1 LARSEY
7 AGLFKGQSIRL
18 IEKEM
23 TMSSNKERQAQINGA
38 RRHFLGLA
46 AAAGAK
52 VAALSALA
60 ATTVLPATIAQAMG
74 TRWWKK
80 DGGGGGGPM
89 CFLCGTSIMT
99 LTGEIS
105 IERLQ
110 VGDLVKTVHGKALAV
125 KWIGRHLYKRNGVSW
140 HASVVPIRIAR
151 HAIDQLT
158 PHKDLYVSPG
168 HALMIDGVL
177 IRAKDLV
184 NGISIAPALPDDREM
199 IEYYHIVLD
208 THEAILAEGV
218 AAETLLLNA
227 NNHEAFTNFGEFARV
242 HPAGVNFAMTPCAP
256 IVAIDSGRAHLKA
269 LLPGGIR
276 RFFKV
281 GDPARNARQRIALRA
296 EQLISEDLVA

>member
-1 LARSEY
+1 
-7 AGLFKGQSIRL
+7 
-18 IEKEM
+18 
-23 TMSSNKERQAQINGA
+23 MSSNKERQAQINGA

-46 AAAGAK
+46 AATGAK

-60 ATTVLPATIAQAMG
+60 ATTILPASIAQAMG
-74 TRWWKK
+74 TPWWKK
-80 DGGGGGGPM
+80 DDGGGGGPM
-89 CFLCGTSIMT
+89 CFLCGTSI
-99 LTGEIS
+99 LTPAGEIA
-105 IERLQ
+105 IESLHI
-110 VGDLVKTVHGKALAV
+110 GDTVKTVHGRDMAV

-140 HASVVPIRIAR
+140 QASILPIRIAR

-168 HALMIDGVL
+168 HALLIDGVL

-184 NGISIAPALPDDREM
+184 NGTSIAPALPDNRET

-242 HPAGVNFAMTPCAP
+242 HPAGVNFAMTSCAP
-256 IVAIDSGRAHLKA
+256 IVALDSGREHLKA
-269 LLPGGIR
+269 LLPVGIR
-276 RFFKV
+276 RIFHV
-281 GDPARNARQRIALRA
+281 RQPARNAHQRIALRA
-296 EQLISEDLVA
+296 EQLIS